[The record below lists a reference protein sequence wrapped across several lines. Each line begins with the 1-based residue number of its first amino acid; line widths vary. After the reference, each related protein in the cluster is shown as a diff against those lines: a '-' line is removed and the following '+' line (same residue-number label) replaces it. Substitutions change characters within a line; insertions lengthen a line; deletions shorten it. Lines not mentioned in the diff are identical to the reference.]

1 MEKRCK
7 LCKTNEI
14 KHKLF
19 EIYLTGR
26 WRDYN
31 ACIKILNDL
40 DLIEHGIQ
48 FLCAKEDG
56 ALTRPRNRHIM
67 DISLAIL
74 IEMKE
79 GTTVGELV
87 LFSRALLTP
96 FQHCLSLIKL
106 CKDSQVWLGSC
117 FEKKDTSKPTI
128 ITRGGLIMKKGTL
141 TVLGPDNTEPVLKK
155 KEEKSSVKKRRR
167 SRWD

>member
-1 MEKRCK
+1 MKF
-7 LCKTNEI
+7 
-14 KHKLF
+14 KLF

-26 WRDYN
+26 WGDYN

-56 ALTRPRNRHIM
+56 TSNRPRDRNGM
-67 DISLAIL
+67 NISMAVL

-79 GTTVGELV
+79 DTDVLELV
-87 LFSRALLTP
+87 PFFHALLTQ

-106 CKDSQVWLGSC
+106 CEDSQVWLRSC
-117 FEKKDTSKPTI
+117 FEKKDTGPPTI

-141 TVLGPDNTEPVLKK
+141 TILGPVNTEPVWEMKGKK
-155 KEEKSSVKKRRR
+155 PPVKKRRR